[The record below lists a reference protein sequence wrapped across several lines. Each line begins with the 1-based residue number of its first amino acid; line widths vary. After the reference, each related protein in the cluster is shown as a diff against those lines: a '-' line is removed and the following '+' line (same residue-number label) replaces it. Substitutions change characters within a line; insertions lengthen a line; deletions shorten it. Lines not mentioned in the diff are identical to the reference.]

1 VTGQSNSMK
10 LLRRNPAASTVHT
23 LIREGH
29 TPLMARILAGRGVT
43 SNIDLPSQLKQ
54 LPDFR
59 LMKNIEAVAVRLADA
74 IRDQKRI
81 LFYGDMDCDGATST
95 TVGMRGLRAMG
106 AVCDFFVPRRD
117 TLGYGLSRAGV
128 EAVLDR
134 KPDII
139 LTVDNGISAIDGVRA
154 AHEHNIEV
162 LVTDHH
168 EVGDELPDCLIVN
181 PNQPDCSF
189 PAPLAGVGVIFYVLL
204 ALRAELRQRGVFT
217 QQTQPQLVDL
227 LDLVAL
233 GTVADMVKLD
243 PVNRLITHAGLQR
256 LRQGKSNPGIR
267 ALLDAA
273 GKQPEAST
281 VSEFGFIVGP
291 RVNAA
296 GRLDDMT
303 VGIRCLLTDDPIEA
317 AALAAQLDQLNRERR
332 AIEAEMKTQAIE
344 DLEAVPVQTGYSIVL
359 YSPDYH
365 QGVVGLLSSRIKDIH
380 HRPTVAFADGDDGM
394 LKGSA
399 RSISGIH
406 LRDAI
411 DLVSKR
417 TPGCI
422 KVFGGHAGAAGLS
435 IYKDRLEDFK
445 ATFEAVCQTLLSP
458 EDLEAHLES
467 DGELE
472 LVDFT
477 IANAQDIRNYVWGH
491 GFPAPVFDGVFEV
504 NGQRLLQDK
513 HLKLT
518 LKSEHGW
525 TAEGI
530 YFNQPTL
537 LPNVTHIAYRL
548 EINEWRGNSTLQLI
562 VEKDFPA

>member
-1 VTGQSNSMK
+1 MK
-10 LLRRNPAASTVHT
+10 LLRRTPDPTTVQT

-43 SNIDLPSQLKQ
+43 SNTDLPDQLKQ

-59 LMKNIEAVAVRLADA
+59 LMKNIEAVAARLADA
-74 IRDQKRI
+74 IRDQQRI

-134 KPDII
+134 NPDII
-139 LTVDNGISAIDGVRA
+139 LTVDNGVSSIDGVRA

-181 PNQPDCSF
+181 PNQPDCPF

-217 QQTQPQLVDL
+217 QQTQPQLADL
-227 LDLVAL
+227 LDIVAL
-233 GTVADMVKLD
+233 GTIADMVKLD

-267 ALLDAA
+267 ALLEAA
-273 GKQPEAST
+273 GKNPETST

-303 VGIRCLLTDDPIEA
+303 VGIRCLLTDDPLEA

-344 DLEAVPVQTGYSIVL
+344 DLAAVPVQTGYSIVL

-445 ATFEAVCQTLLSP
+445 TTFEAVCQALLCP
-458 EDLEAHLES
+458 EDLEAHLDS

-477 IANAQDIRNYVWGH
+477 IANAQDIRNHVWGH

-504 NGQRLLQDK
+504 NEQRLLQDK

-518 LKSEHGW
+518 LKSELGW

-530 YFNQPTL
+530 YFNQPKL
-537 LPNVTHIAYRL
+537 LPNVTRLAYRL

-562 VEKDFPA
+562 IEKDFPT

>member
-1 VTGQSNSMK
+1 
-10 LLRRNPAASTVHT
+10 
-23 LIREGH
+23 
-29 TPLMARILAGRGVT
+29 MARILAGRGVT
-43 SNIDLPSQLKQ
+43 SNTDILDQLKQ

-59 LMKNIEAVAVRLADA
+59 LMKNIEAVAARLADA
-74 IRDQKRI
+74 IRDQQRI

-95 TVGMRGLRAMG
+95 AVGMRGLRAMG

-139 LTVDNGISAIDGVRA
+139 LTVDNGISSIDGVRA
-154 AHEHNIEV
+154 AHKHNIEV

-168 EVGDELPDCLIVN
+168 EVGNELPDCLIVN
-181 PNQPDCSF
+181 PNQPDCPF

-204 ALRAELRQRGVFT
+204 ALRAELRQRGMFT
-217 QQTQPQLVDL
+217 QQTQPQLADL
-227 LDLVAL
+227 LDIVAL

-267 ALLDAA
+267 ALLNAA
-273 GKQPEAST
+273 GKCPETST
-281 VSEFGFIVGP
+281 VSEFGFIIGP
-291 RVNAA
+291 RINAA

-303 VGIRCLLTDDPIEA
+303 VGIRCLLTDDPNEA
-317 AALAAQLDQLNRERR
+317 NELAVQLDQLNRERR
-332 AIEAEMKTQAIE
+332 AIEAEMKSQAIE
-344 DLEAVPVQTGYSIVL
+344 ALESVQIQDGYSIVL

-380 HRPTVAFADGDDGM
+380 HRPTVAFADGGKGI

-399 RSISGIH
+399 RSIPGIH

-417 TPGCI
+417 APGCI
-422 KVFGGHAGAAGLS
+422 KVFGGHSGAAGLS
-435 IYKDRLEDFK
+435 IYKDRLDDFK
-445 ATFEAVCQTLLSP
+445 ATFEAVCQSLLSS
-458 EDLEAHLES
+458 EDLEAHLDS
-467 DGELE
+467 DGELDLE
-472 LVDFT
+472 DVT
-477 IANAQDIRNYVWGH
+477 MTNAQEINDRVWGQ
-491 GFPAPVFDGVFEV
+491 GFPSPVFDGIFEV
-504 NGQRLLQDK
+504 LEQRSLQDK

-518 LKSEHGW
+518 LKSDRGW
-525 TAEGI
+525 IASGI
-530 YFNQPTL
+530 YFNQPEH
-537 LPNVTHIAYRL
+537 LPDVTHLAFRL
-548 EINEWRGNSTLQLI
+548 EINEWRGSSTLQLI

>member
-1 VTGQSNSMK
+1 MQSPFVQYK
-10 LLRRNPAASTVHT
+10 TTYERTKRV
-23 LIREGH
+23 
-29 TPLMARILAGRGVT
+29 RI
-43 SNIDLPSQLKQ
+43 
-54 LPDFR
+54 
-59 LMKNIEAVAVRLADA
+59 DA
-74 IRDQKRI
+74 
-81 LFYGDMDCDGATST
+81 DGATST

-117 TLGYGLSRAGV
+117 TLGYGLSCAGV

-139 LTVDNGISAIDGVRA
+139 LTVDNGISSIDGVRA

-181 PNQPDCSF
+181 PNQPGCPF

-204 ALRAELRQRGVFT
+204 ALRAELKQRGVFT
-217 QQTQPQLVDL
+217 QQTQPQLADL
-227 LDLVAL
+227 LDIVAL

-256 LRQGKSNPGIR
+256 LRQGKANPGIR
-267 ALLDAA
+267 ALLAAA
-273 GKQPEAST
+273 GKHPETTT
-281 VSEFGFIVGP
+281 VAEFGFIVGP

-303 VGIRCLLTDDPIEA
+303 VGIRCLLTDDPNEA
-317 AALAAQLDQLNRERR
+317 NALAVQLDQLNRERR
-332 AIEAEMKTQAIE
+332 AIEAEMKSQAIE
-344 DLEAVPVQTGYSIVL
+344 DIEAVPVQNGYSLVL

-365 QGVVGLLSSRIKDIH
+365 QGVVGLLSSRIKDLH
-380 HRPTVAFADGDDGM
+380 HRPTVAFADGGEGL

-399 RSISGIH
+399 RSIPGIH

-417 TPGCI
+417 APGCI
-422 KVFGGHAGAAGLS
+422 KVFGGHSGAAGLS
-435 IYKDRLEDFK
+435 IYKDRLDEFK
-445 ATFEAVCQTLLSP
+445 TTFEAVCQSLLSP
-458 EDLEAHLES
+458 EDLEAHLDS
-467 DGELE
+467 DGELQ

-477 IANAQDIRNYVWGH
+477 MTNAQDIQDRVWGQ
-491 GFPAPVFDGVFEV
+491 GFPTPVFDGIFEV
-504 NGQRLLQDK
+504 LEQRLLQDK

-518 LKSEHGW
+518 LKSDRGW
-525 TAEGI
+525 IAAGI
-530 YFNQPTL
+530 YFNQPGL
-537 LPNVTHIAYRL
+537 LPDVTRLAFRL
-548 EINEWRGNSTLQLI
+548 EINEWRGTSSLQLVI
-562 VEKDFPA
+562 EKDFPAYPLSVTGQLKAVP

>member
-1 VTGQSNSMK
+1 MK
-10 LLRRNPAASTVHT
+10 LLRRTPDPTTVQK
-23 LIREGH
+23 LIREGQ

-43 SNIDLPSQLKQ
+43 SNTDLPDQLNQ

-59 LMKNIEAVAVRLADA
+59 LMKNIEAVAARLADA

-128 EAVLDR
+128 VAVLDR
-134 KPDII
+134 NPDII
-139 LTVDNGISAIDGVRA
+139 LTVDNGVSSIDGVRA

-181 PNQPDCSF
+181 PNQPDCPF

-217 QQTQPQLVDL
+217 QQTQPQLADL
-227 LDLVAL
+227 LDIVAL

-267 ALLDAA
+267 ALLEAA
-273 GKQPEAST
+273 GKNPETST

-291 RVNAA
+291 RINAA

-303 VGIRCLLTDDPIEA
+303 VGIRCLLTDDPNEA
-317 AALAAQLDQLNRERR
+317 NALALQLDQFNSERR
-332 AIEAEMKTQAIE
+332 EIEAEMKSQALE
-344 DLEAVPVQTGYSIVL
+344 DLEALPVQKGYSIVL

-365 QGVVGLLSSRIKDIH
+365 QGVVGLLSSRIKDLH
-380 HRPTVAFADGDDGM
+380 YRPTVAFADGDNGI

-399 RSISGIH
+399 RSIPGIH

-417 TPGCI
+417 APGCI
-422 KVFGGHAGAAGLS
+422 KIFGGHAGAAGLS
-435 IYKDRLEDFK
+435 IYKDRLDDFK
-445 ATFEAVCQTLLSP
+445 TTFETVCQSFLRP
-458 EDLEAHLES
+458 EDLEAHIDS

-472 LVDFT
+472 FEDVT
-477 IANAQDIRNYVWGH
+477 MVNARDIKDRVWGQ
-491 GFPAPVFDGVFEV
+491 GFPAPAFDGIFEV
-504 NGQRLLQDK
+504 QEQQLLNEK

-518 LKSEHGW
+518 VKSEHGW
-525 TAEGI
+525 TAKGI
-530 YFNQPTL
+530 YFNQPKL
-537 LPNVTHIAYRL
+537 LPNVTRLAYRL

>member
-1 VTGQSNSMK
+1 MK
-10 LLRRNPAASTVHT
+10 LIRRTPNQLIVEN

-29 TPLMARILAGRGVT
+29 TPLMSRILAGRGVT
-43 SNIDLPSQLKQ
+43 SNTDILDQLKQ

-59 LMKNIEAVAVRLADA
+59 LMKNIDVVAARLADA
-74 IRDQKRI
+74 IQHGQRI
-81 LFYGDMDCDGATST
+81 LIYGDMDCDGATST
-95 TVGMRGLRAMG
+95 AVGIRGLRAMG
-106 AVCDFFVPRRD
+106 AICDFFVPRRD

-139 LTVDNGISAIDGVRA
+139 LTVDNGISSIDGVRT

-181 PNQPDCSF
+181 PNQPGCKF

-204 ALRAELRQRGVFT
+204 ALRAELRQRGMFT
-217 QQTQPQLVDL
+217 QQTQPQLADL
-227 LDLVAL
+227 LDIVAL

-256 LRQGKSNPGIR
+256 LRRGKPNPGIR
-267 ALLDAA
+267 ALLGAA
-273 GKQPEAST
+273 GKHLETTT

-291 RVNAA
+291 RINAA

-303 VGIRCLLTDDPIEA
+303 VGIRCLLTDDPNEA
-317 AALAAQLDQLNRERR
+317 DALALQLDQLNRERR
-332 AIEAEMKTQAIE
+332 EIEEEMKSQAIE
-344 DLEAVPVQTGYSIVL
+344 NLKTVTVQNGYSIVL
-359 YSPDYH
+359 YSPEYH
-365 QGVVGLLSSRIKDIH
+365 QGVVGLLSSRIKDLH
-380 HRPTVAFADGDDGM
+380 HRPTVAFSEGDDGM

-399 RSISGIH
+399 RSIPGIH

-417 TPGCI
+417 APGCI

-435 IYKDRLEDFK
+435 IYKDRLDDFK
-445 ATFEAVCQTLLSP
+445 IAFEAVCRSLLSP
-458 EDLEAHLES
+458 EDLEAHLDS

-472 LVDFT
+472 FADVT
-477 IANAQDIRNYVWGH
+477 MANAQNIRDRVWGQ
-491 GFPAPVFDGVFEV
+491 GFPAPVFDGIFEV
-504 NGQRLLQDK
+504 QEQKLLQNK
-513 HLKLT
+513 HLKLI
-518 LKSEHGW
+518 LKSNHGW
-525 TAEGI
+525 VASGI
-530 YFNQPTL
+530 YFNQPKL
-537 LPNVTHIAYRL
+537 LPNVTRLAFRL
-548 EINEWRGNSTLQLI
+548 EINNWRGNTTLQMI
-562 VEKDFPA
+562 VEKDFLA

>member
-1 VTGQSNSMK
+1 MK
-10 LLRRNPAASTVHT
+10 LIRRNPNPLIVEN

-29 TPLMARILAGRGVT
+29 TSLMARIFAGRGVT
-43 SNIDLPSQLKQ
+43 SNTDILDQLKQ

-59 LMKNIEAVAVRLADA
+59 LMKNIEVVAAHLADA
-74 IRDQKRI
+74 IQDQQRI
-81 LFYGDMDCDGATST
+81 LIYGDMDCDGATST
-95 TVGMRGLRAMG
+95 TVGIRGLRAMG

-139 LTVDNGISAIDGVRA
+139 LTVDNGISSIDGVRA
-154 AHEHNIEV
+154 AHEHNIRV
-162 LVTDHH
+162 LITDHH

-181 PNQPDCSF
+181 PNQPGCSF

-204 ALRAELRQRGVFT
+204 ALRAELRQRGMFT
-217 QQTQPQLVDL
+217 QQTQPQLADL
-227 LDLVAL
+227 LDIVAL

-256 LRQGKSNPGIR
+256 LRRGKANPGIR
-267 ALLDAA
+267 ALLVAA
-273 GKQPEAST
+273 GKPLETTT

-291 RVNAA
+291 RINAA

-303 VGIRCLLTDDPIEA
+303 VGIRCLLTDDPNEA
-317 AALAAQLDQLNRERR
+317 AALAFQLDQLNRERR
-332 AIEAEMKTQAIE
+332 EIEEEMKSQAIE
-344 DLEAVPVQTGYSIVL
+344 DLKAVTDQDGYSIVL
-359 YSPDYH
+359 YSPEYH
-365 QGVVGLLSSRIKDIH
+365 QGVVGLLSSRIKDLN
-380 HRPTVAFADGDDGM
+380 HRPTVAFADGDDGI

-399 RSISGIH
+399 RSIPGIH

-417 TPGCI
+417 VPGCI

-435 IYKDRLEDFK
+435 IYKDRLDDFK
-445 ATFEAVCQTLLSP
+445 ITFEAVCQSLLIP
-458 EDLEAHLES
+458 EDLDAHLYS

-472 LVDFT
+472 SADVT
-477 IANAQDIRNYVWGH
+477 MANAQNIRNQVWGH
-491 GFPAPVFDGVFEV
+491 GFPAPIFDGIFEV
-504 NGQRLLQDK
+504 QEQKLLQDK
-513 HLKLT
+513 HLKLI
-518 LKSEHGW
+518 LKSNHGW
-525 TAEGI
+525 VASGI
-530 YFNQPTL
+530 YFGQPKL
-537 LPNVTHIAYRL
+537 LPIVIRL
-548 EINEWRGNSTLQLI
+548 AFRMEINNWRGNTSLQMI

>member
-1 VTGQSNSMK
+1 MK
-10 LLRRNPAASTVHT
+10 LIRRTPNPLTVQT
-23 LIREGH
+23 LMREGH
-29 TPLMARILAGRGVT
+29 TPLMARILAGRGIT
-43 SNIDLPSQLKQ
+43 SNMDLPDQLKQ

-59 LMKNIEAVAVRLADA
+59 LMKNIEAVAARLADA
-74 IRDQKRI
+74 IRDQQRI

-139 LTVDNGISAIDGVRA
+139 LTVDNGISSIDGVRA

-181 PNQPDCSF
+181 PNQPDCPF
-189 PAPLAGVGVIFYVLL
+189 PATLAGVGVIFYVLL
-204 ALRAELRQRGVFT
+204 ALRAELRRRGVFT
-217 QQTQPQLVDL
+217 QQTQPQLADL
-227 LDLVAL
+227 LDIVAL

-267 ALLDAA
+267 ALLGAA
-273 GKQPEAST
+273 GKAPETTT
-281 VSEFGFIVGP
+281 VSEFGFIIGP
-291 RVNAA
+291 RINAA

-303 VGIRCLLTDDPIEA
+303 VGIRCLLTDDPNEA
-317 AALAAQLDQLNRERR
+317 NELAVQLDQLNRERR
-332 AIEAEMKTQAIE
+332 VIEAEMKSQAIE
-344 DLEAVPVQTGYSIVL
+344 DLEAVQIQNGYSIVL
-359 YSPDYH
+359 YSSDYH

-380 HRPTVAFADGDDGM
+380 HRPTVAFADGGEGI

-417 TPGCI
+417 SPGCI

-435 IYKDRLEDFK
+435 IYKDRLDDFK
-445 ATFEAVCQTLLSP
+445 ATFETVCQSLLSP
-458 EDLEAHLES
+458 EDLEAHLDS
-467 DGELE
+467 DGELDLE
-472 LVDFT
+472 DVT
-477 IANAQDIRNYVWGH
+477 MANAQEINDRVWGQ
-491 GFPAPVFDGVFEV
+491 GFPPPVFDGIFEV
-504 NGQRLLQDK
+504 LEQRPLQDK

-518 LKSEHGW
+518 LKSDRGW
-525 TAEGI
+525 IATGI
-530 YFNQPTL
+530 YFNQL
-537 LPNVTHIAYRL
+537 ERLPDVTRLAFRL

>member
-1 VTGQSNSMK
+1 MK
-10 LLRRNPAASTVHT
+10 LIRRTPDPLTVQT

-29 TPLMARILAGRGVT
+29 TSLMARILAGRGVT
-43 SNIDLPSQLKQ
+43 SNMDLPDQLKQ

-59 LMKNIEAVAVRLADA
+59 LMKNIEAVATRLADA
-74 IRDQKRI
+74 ILARKRI

-139 LTVDNGISAIDGVRA
+139 LTVDNGISSIDGVRA

-181 PNQPDCSF
+181 PNQPGCPF

-217 QQTQPQLVDL
+217 QQTQPQLADL
-227 LDLVAL
+227 LDIVAL

-256 LRQGKSNPGIR
+256 LRQGKANPGIR
-267 ALLDAA
+267 ALLKAA
-273 GKQPEAST
+273 GKHPETTT
-281 VSEFGFIVGP
+281 VAEFGFIVGP

-303 VGIRCLLTDDPIEA
+303 VGIRCLLTDDPNEA
-317 AALAAQLDQLNRERR
+317 NALAVQLDQLNRERR
-332 AIEAEMKTQAIE
+332 AIEAEMKSQAIE
-344 DLEAVPVQTGYSIVL
+344 DIEAVPVQNGYSLVL

-365 QGVVGLLSSRIKDIH
+365 QGVVGLLSSRIKDLH
-380 HRPTVAFADGDDGM
+380 HRPTVAFADGGEGL

-399 RSISGIH
+399 RSIPGIH

-417 TPGCI
+417 APGCI
-422 KVFGGHAGAAGLS
+422 KIFGGHSGAAGLS
-435 IYKDRLEDFK
+435 IYKDRLDDFK
-445 ATFEAVCQTLLSP
+445 TTFEAVCQSLLSP
-458 EDLEAHLES
+458 EDLEARLDS

-477 IANAQDIRNYVWGH
+477 MTNAQDIQDRVWGQ
-491 GFPAPVFDGVFEV
+491 GFPTPVFDGIFEV
-504 NGQRLLQDK
+504 LEQRLLQDK

-518 LKSEHGW
+518 LKSDRGW
-525 TAEGI
+525 IAAGI
-530 YFNQPTL
+530 YFNQPRL
-537 LPNVTHIAYRL
+537 LPNVTRLAFRL
-548 EINEWRGNSTLQLI
+548 EINEWRGTSALQLM
-562 VEKDFPA
+562 VEKDFAA

>member
-1 VTGQSNSMK
+1 MR
-10 LLRRNPAASTVHT
+10 LIRRTPDPLIVQT

-29 TPLMARILAGRGVT
+29 TSLMARILAGRGVT
-43 SNIDLPSQLKQ
+43 SNMDLPDQLKQ

-59 LMKNIEAVAVRLADA
+59 LMKNIEAVATRLADA
-74 IRDQKRI
+74 ILARKRI

-139 LTVDNGISAIDGVRA
+139 LTVDNGISSIDGVRA

-181 PNQPDCSF
+181 PNQPGCPF

-217 QQTQPQLVDL
+217 QQTQPQLAEL
-227 LDLVAL
+227 LDIVAL

-256 LRQGKSNPGIR
+256 LRQGKANPGIR
-267 ALLDAA
+267 ALLAAA
-273 GKQPEAST
+273 GKYPETTT
-281 VSEFGFIVGP
+281 VSEFGFVVGP

-303 VGIRCLLTDDPIEA
+303 VGIRCLLTDDPNEA
-317 AALAAQLDQLNRERR
+317 NALAVQLDQLNRERR
-332 AIEAEMKTQAIE
+332 AIEAEMKSQAIE
-344 DLEAVPVQTGYSIVL
+344 DIEAVPVQNGYSIVL

-365 QGVVGLLSSRIKDIH
+365 QGVVGLLSSRIKDLH
-380 HRPTVAFADGDDGM
+380 YRPTVAFADGGEGL

-399 RSISGIH
+399 RSIPGVH

-417 TPGCI
+417 APGCI
-422 KVFGGHAGAAGLS
+422 KVFGGHSGAAGLS
-435 IYKDRLEDFK
+435 IYKDRLDDFK
-445 ATFEAVCQTLLSP
+445 TMFEAVCQSLLSP
-458 EDLEAHLES
+458 EDLEAHLDS

-477 IANAQDIRNYVWGH
+477 MTNAQDIQGRVWGQ
-491 GFPAPVFDGVFEV
+491 GFPTPVFDGIFEV
-504 NGQRLLQDK
+504 LEQRLLQDK

-518 LKSEHGW
+518 LKSDRGW
-525 TAEGI
+525 IAEGI
-530 YFNQPTL
+530 YFNQPEL
-537 LPNVTHIAYRL
+537 LPDVTHLAFRL
-548 EINEWRGNSTLQLI
+548 EINEWRGTSTLQLM
-562 VEKDFPA
+562 VEKDFAA

>member
-1 VTGQSNSMK
+1 MK
-10 LLRRNPAASTVHT
+10 LLRRTPDPTTVQK
-23 LIREGH
+23 LIREGQ

-43 SNIDLPSQLKQ
+43 SNTDLPDQLNQ

-59 LMKNIEAVAVRLADA
+59 LMKNIEAVAARLADA

-128 EAVLDR
+128 LAVLDR
-134 KPDII
+134 NPDII
-139 LTVDNGISAIDGVRA
+139 LTVDNGVSSIDGVRA

-181 PNQPDCSF
+181 PNQPDCPF

-204 ALRAELRQRGVFT
+204 ALRAELRQRAVFT
-217 QQTQPQLVDL
+217 QQTQPQLADL
-227 LDLVAL
+227 LDIVAL

-267 ALLDAA
+267 ALLEAA
-273 GKQPEAST
+273 GKNPETST

-291 RVNAA
+291 RINAA

-303 VGIRCLLTDDPIEA
+303 VGIRCLLTDDPNEA
-317 AALAAQLDQLNRERR
+317 NALALQLDQFNSERR
-332 AIEAEMKTQAIE
+332 EIEAEMKSQALE
-344 DLEAVPVQTGYSIVL
+344 DLEALPVQKGYSIVL

-365 QGVVGLLSSRIKDIH
+365 QGVVGLLSSRIKDLH
-380 HRPTVAFADGDDGM
+380 YRPTVAFADGDNGI

-399 RSISGIH
+399 RSIPGIH

-417 TPGCI
+417 APGCI
-422 KVFGGHAGAAGLS
+422 KIFGGHAGAAGLS
-435 IYKDRLEDFK
+435 IYKDRLDDFK
-445 ATFEAVCQTLLSP
+445 TTFETVCQSFLRP
-458 EDLEAHLES
+458 EDLEAHIDS

-472 LVDFT
+472 FEDVT
-477 IANAQDIRNYVWGH
+477 MVNARDIKDRVWGQ
-491 GFPAPVFDGVFEV
+491 GFPAPAFDGIFEV
-504 NGQRLLQDK
+504 QEQQLLNEK

-518 LKSEHGW
+518 VKSEHGW
-525 TAEGI
+525 TAKGI
-530 YFNQPTL
+530 YFNQPKL
-537 LPNVTHIAYRL
+537 LPSVTRLAYRL

>member
-1 VTGQSNSMK
+1 MK
-10 LLRRNPAASTVHT
+10 LLRRTPDPTTVQK
-23 LIREGH
+23 LIREGQ

-43 SNIDLPSQLKQ
+43 SNTDLPDQLNQ

-59 LMKNIEAVAVRLADA
+59 LMKNIEAVAARLADA

-128 EAVLDR
+128 VAVLDR
-134 KPDII
+134 NPDII
-139 LTVDNGISAIDGVRA
+139 LTVDNGVSSIDGVRA

-181 PNQPDCSF
+181 PNQPDCPF

-217 QQTQPQLVDL
+217 QQTQPQLADL
-227 LDLVAL
+227 LDIVAL

-267 ALLDAA
+267 ALLEAA
-273 GKQPEAST
+273 GKNPETST

-291 RVNAA
+291 RINAA

-303 VGIRCLLTDDPIEA
+303 VGIRCLLTDDPNEA
-317 AALAAQLDQLNRERR
+317 NALALQLDQFNSERR
-332 AIEAEMKTQAIE
+332 EIEAEMKSQALE
-344 DLEAVPVQTGYSIVL
+344 DLEALPVQKGYSIVL

-365 QGVVGLLSSRIKDIH
+365 QGVVGLLSSRIKDLH
-380 HRPTVAFADGDDGM
+380 YRPTVAFADGDNGI

-399 RSISGIH
+399 RSIPGIH

-417 TPGCI
+417 APGCI
-422 KVFGGHAGAAGLS
+422 KIFGGHAGAAGLS
-435 IYKDRLEDFK
+435 IYKDRLDDFK
-445 ATFEAVCQTLLSP
+445 TTFETVCQSFLRP
-458 EDLEAHLES
+458 EDLEAHIDS

-472 LVDFT
+472 FEDVTLV
-477 IANAQDIRNYVWGH
+477 NARDIKDRVWGQ
-491 GFPAPVFDGVFEV
+491 GFPAPAFDGIFEV
-504 NGQRLLQDK
+504 QEQQLLKEK

-525 TAEGI
+525 TAKGI
-530 YFNQPTL
+530 YFNQPKL
-537 LPNVTHIAYRL
+537 LPNVTRLAYRL

>member
-1 VTGQSNSMK
+1 MK
-10 LLRRNPAASTVHT
+10 LLRRTPDPTTVQK
-23 LIREGH
+23 LIREGQ

-43 SNIDLPSQLKQ
+43 SNTDLPDQLNQ

-59 LMKNIEAVAVRLADA
+59 LMKNIEAVAARLADA

-128 EAVLDR
+128 VAVLDR
-134 KPDII
+134 NPDII
-139 LTVDNGISAIDGVRA
+139 LTVDNGVSSIDGVRA

-181 PNQPDCSF
+181 PNQPDCPF

-204 ALRAELRQRGVFT
+204 ALRAELRQRAVFT
-217 QQTQPQLVDL
+217 QQTQPQLADL
-227 LDLVAL
+227 LDIVAL

-267 ALLDAA
+267 ALLEAA
-273 GKQPEAST
+273 GKNPETST

-291 RVNAA
+291 RINAA

-303 VGIRCLLTDDPIEA
+303 VGIRCLLTDDPNEA
-317 AALAAQLDQLNRERR
+317 NALALQLDQFNSERR
-332 AIEAEMKTQAIE
+332 EIEAEMKSQALE
-344 DLEAVPVQTGYSIVL
+344 DLEALPVQKGYSIVL

-365 QGVVGLLSSRIKDIH
+365 QGVVGLLSSRIKDLH
-380 HRPTVAFADGDDGM
+380 YRPTVAFADGDNGI

-399 RSISGIH
+399 RSIPGIH

-417 TPGCI
+417 APGCI
-422 KVFGGHAGAAGLS
+422 KIFGGHAGAAGLS
-435 IYKDRLEDFK
+435 IYKDRLDDFK
-445 ATFEAVCQTLLSP
+445 TTFETVCQSFLRP
-458 EDLEAHLES
+458 EDLEAHIDS

-472 LVDFT
+472 FEDVTLV
-477 IANAQDIRNYVWGH
+477 NARDIKDRVWGQ
-491 GFPAPVFDGVFEV
+491 GFPAPAFDGIFEV
-504 NGQRLLQDK
+504 QEQQLLKEK

-525 TAEGI
+525 TAKGI
-530 YFNQPTL
+530 YFNQPKL
-537 LPNVTHIAYRL
+537 LPNVTRLAYRL